1 MTLPVQLM
9 LGVAL
14 AAGAGLRAWLPL
26 FVVGLLARTG
36 QIDLNVAFDFL
47 SRTDALV
54 VFGVATVLEF
64 LGDKI
69 VAVDHFL
76 DTLGTFVRPVVGTLL
91 ASSMLVSTE
100 PLTATVVGIVTGGGA
115 ALTVHT
121 GKALARI
128 KATATL
134 PLHGGTYNAALSLSE
149 DFIVGAWLWI
159 AMHNPWVAFLIAL
172 LVLALAVWLIVAM
185 WRSGRK
191 LLGIMARVKGWKRQD
206 TPKNSAELE

>member
-1 MTLPVQLM
+1 MTLPLQMM

-14 AAGAGLRAWLPL
+14 AASAGLRAWLPL
-26 FVVGLLARTG
+26 FVVGLLARMG
-36 QIDLNVAFDFL
+36 QMDLNPSFDFL

-54 VFGVATVLEF
+54 VLGVATVVEF

-69 VAVDHFL
+69 VAVDHLL
-76 DTLGTFVRPVVGTLL
+76 DSVGTFVRPVVGMLL

-100 PLTATVVGIVTGGGA
+100 PLAVTVLSIITGGGA

-128 KATATL
+128 KATATV
-134 PLHGGTYNAALSLSE
+134 PLHGGTANAALSLSE

-159 AMHNPWVAFLIAL
+159 AVHNPWVAFLIAL
-172 LVLALAVWLIVAM
+172 GVLAVAVWLIVAL
-185 WRSGRK
+185 WRSGKK
-191 LLGIMARVKGWKRQD
+191 LLRVFVRAKGRGR
-206 TPKNSAELE
+206 

>member
-1 MTLPVQLM
+1 MTLPLQMM

-14 AAGAGLRAWLPL
+14 AASAGLRAWLPL
-26 FVVGLLARTG
+26 LVVGLLARLG
-36 QIDLNVAFDFL
+36 QMDLNPSFDFL

-54 VFGVATVLEF
+54 VLGIATVVEF

-69 VAVDHFL
+69 VAVDHLL
-76 DTLGTFVRPVVGTLL
+76 DSVGTFVRPVVGMML

-100 PLTATVVGIVTGGGA
+100 PLAVTVLSIITGGGA

-128 KATATL
+128 KATATV
-134 PLHGGTYNAALSLSE
+134 PLHGGTANAALSLSE

-159 AMHNPWVAFLIAL
+159 AAHNPWVAFLIAL
-172 LVLALAVWLIVAM
+172 VVLAVAVWLIVAL
-185 WRSGRK
+185 WRSGKK
-191 LLGIMARVKGWKRQD
+191 LLRVFTRAKGRGRQG
-206 TPKNSAELE
+206 TPRDSAKSG